1 MINMVK
7 LPTNKSSLFL
17 RVAKGHF
24 ATSHSHINYYI
35 DVTTQKARLS
45 EAKAVA
51 KELVAAYQHSTI
63 VDTVLC
69 LDGTQVIG
77 TCLANELTKDGF
89 SNMNAH
95 QTIYVITPEYTSGS
109 QIILRDNLA
118 PMVRGKHVLILS
130 ASITTGY
137 TVQAAIEA
145 GKQALAQIG
154 QEDAGARI
162 MFTFLTGCLKGL
174 DGNFVSPTVSL
185 SLGLEAGQLGL
196 PDPRQDLVRPYCVRF
211 TVCNTRVDVPEFER
225 HLREYSSFAL
235 VERHEKGIEV
245 HLHTDHVGKV
255 VEQAVGWGPIKNLHI
270 TNMSEGHVLSA
281 HGALMR
287 VALLAVAENKV
298 QAREMQEAG
307 VHIIVSGGESS
318 CPSVGELV
326 NAAHSDLASSYVMLS
341 WSRDYRLAFRQAKR
355 LLGDRV
361 ELVLCQDKMQQA
373 KAIKAFDPEKDA
385 AENSRIM
392 QQAAGV
398 AES

>member
-89 SNMNAH
+89 ANMNAH

-145 GKQALAQIG
+145 VNYYGG
-154 QEDAGARI
+154 TVAG
-162 MFTFLTGCLKGL
+162 
-174 DGNFVSPTVSL
+174 
-185 SLGLEAGQLGL
+185 
-196 PDPRQDLVRPYCVRF
+196 
-211 TVCNTRVDVPEFER
+211 
-225 HLREYSSFAL
+225 
-235 VERHEKGIEV
+235 
-245 HLHTDHVGKV
+245 
-255 VEQAVGWGPIKNLHI
+255 
-270 TNMSEGHVLSA
+270 LSA
-281 HGALMR
+281 IFATTHECLGIPVTSIFDPSIFDPSRPPRRTRLFSAASR
-287 VALLAVAENKV
+287 PFPS
-298 QAREMQEAG
+298 AR
-307 VHIIVSGGESS
+307 
-318 CPSVGELV
+318 
-326 NAAHSDLASSYVMLS
+326 ASSSTPPPSALS
-341 WSRDYRLAFRQAKR
+341 AGCAGSGCSFSSRAASGHRQHAIPARWASGSTMATPSAISAPPTTTGRWS
-355 LLGDRV
+355 
-361 ELVLCQDKMQQA
+361 
-373 KAIKAFDPEKDA
+373 P
-385 AENSRIM
+385 
-392 QQAAGV
+392 
-398 AES
+398 